1 MRKKLAPVLESP
13 AQEQEERL
21 PDCQH
26 YWVIDSPHG
35 PESRGVC
42 RKCGDQKAFLNTF
55 RSYYWEEDFQ
65 GEARRRAAASD
76 QG

>member
-1 MRKKLAPVLESP
+1 MRKKLAPTLEP
-13 AQEQEERL
+13 TAQEPEETL
-21 PDCQH
+21 SDCQH
-26 YWVIDSPHG
+26 YWVIDSPRG

-42 RKCGDQKAFLNTF
+42 RKCGAKKAFLNTF
-55 RSYYWEEDFQ
+55 HSYYWEEDFQ